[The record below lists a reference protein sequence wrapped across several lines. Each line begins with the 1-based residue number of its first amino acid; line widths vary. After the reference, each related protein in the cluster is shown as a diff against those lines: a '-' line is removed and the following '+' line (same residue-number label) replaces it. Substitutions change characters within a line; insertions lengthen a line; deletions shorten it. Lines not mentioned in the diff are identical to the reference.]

1 MRKLVTKLEAG
12 SLKLDKEW
20 RQENPFIVEN
30 NIVSGRASL
39 PINEEYKG
47 LRIFLKSAMSQ

>member
-30 NIVSGRASL
+30 NIVSGRSSSIKRSSL
-39 PINEEYKG
+39 VTSIVTDK
-47 LRIFLKSAMSQ
+47 RRV

>member
-20 RQENPFIVEN
+20 RQENPFVVEN